1 MNEEILKRQIT
12 VHEGRVEEIYIDSL
26 GYATFGIGH
35 LIKESDPEYG
45 QPEGTPVSPERVKE
59 VFDIDFDLHVEET
72 KHLCEERDI
81 DFEALPEAIQH
92 TLVDMCFNLGK
103 NRLGKFN
110 NMLNACKNNDWVEMA
125 AQMKDS
131 RWYAQ
136 VGVRSEFLVREV
148 LNQEHP
154 TNDESEDE
162 VRAEPAPEA

>member
-1 MNEEILKRQIT
+1 MNEQILKAQIT
-12 VHEGRVEEIYIDSL
+12 VHEGKVDKIYIDSL
-26 GYATFGIGH
+26 GYPTFGIGH

-81 DFEALPEAIQH
+81 DFEALPQAIQH

-110 NMLNACKNNDWVEMA
+110 NMLNACKENNWVEMA
-125 AQMKDS
+125 EQMKDS
-131 RWYAQ
+131 RWYTQ

-154 TNDESEDE
+154 SNPESDDEE
-162 VRAEPAPEA
+162 RATEAPQS